1 MSGEGDAGVLRRV
14 ENLEREVKRLN
25 AIKNMGRG
33 VLWVGGVALAV
44 LTLAVTVWKMIFPG
58 A

>member
-1 MSGEGDAGVLRRV
+1 MSGEGDAAVLRRV

-33 VLWVGGVALAV
+33 VLWVGGVAFAV
-44 LTLAVTVWKMIFPG
+44 VTLVVAVWKMVFPG